1 MVFGCEPVFLKKN
14 DWMCGLF
21 GIGILLRLGV
31 GVSVVQLEGY
41 LYHSIASR
49 EMLGFR
55 SLGRSCVEQFLE
67 QVRDDR
73 DVRKL
78 YV

>member
-1 MVFGCEPVFLKKN
+1 MRFLV
-14 DWMCGLF
+14 
-21 GIGILLRLGV
+21 GILLRFGV

-49 EMLGFR
+49 DEDAG
-55 SLGRSCVEQFLE
+55 SLGRSCLEQFLE

-78 YV
+78 YF

>member
-14 DWMCGLF
+14 GWMCGLF

-49 EMLGFR
+49 EMLG
-55 SLGRSCVEQFLE
+55 LE
-67 QVRDDR
+67 ASV
-73 DVRKL
+73 VVMLNSFSNKPETIGM
-78 YV
+78 